1 MDIELLLAH
10 PKQGGSSSSSSSA
23 KDYRGRPLI
32 IHHFQLQKSAERY
45 GSGCFSELDVLADVA
60 CGRTLSDASG
70 DTADSFGSG
79 SGSGGGNGGSN
90 KTEDESDFEDGKVK
104 AKRKR
109 ASAYQLE
116 MLRKIFQ
123 KTPFPSSES
132 RKRLAK
138 ELGMTPRSV
147 QIWFQNQRQLA
158 RNLLPNKG
166 NGVDNG

>member
-10 PKQGGSSSSSSSA
+10 PKQGNTSSA

-45 GSGCFSELDVLADVA
+45 GSGCFSELDILADVA

-70 DTADSFGSG
+70 DTFNS
-79 SGSGGGNGGSN
+79 GGSN
-90 KTEDESDFEDGKVK
+90 KTEDESDFEDEKVK

-158 RNLLPNKG
+158 RNLLPTKS
-166 NGVDNG
+166 NGSDNG